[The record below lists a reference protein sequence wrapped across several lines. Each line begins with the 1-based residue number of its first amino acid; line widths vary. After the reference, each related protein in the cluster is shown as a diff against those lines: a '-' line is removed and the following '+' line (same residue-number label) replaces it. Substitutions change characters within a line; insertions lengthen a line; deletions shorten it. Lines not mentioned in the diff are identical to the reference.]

1 MAEPAAPAAPPAPE
15 EAEVKRGV
23 GTGEQLPMGEA
34 TQVNESLETLPQLDQ
49 TGILQGVEWA
59 DGTEETNFVPTNE
72 DDEIL
77 FGPAEGIGSGDN
89 EPTPNRVP
97 ASVIRRLPVLARAAK
112 DPTAPPSLV
121 AMYRILTDR
130 LDREM
135 RR

>member
-1 MAEPAAPAAPPAPE
+1 MAEPAAPPAPE
-15 EAEVKRGV
+15 DAQVKRGV
-23 GTGEQLPMGEA
+23 GTGDQLPMGEA
-34 TQVNESLETLPQLDQ
+34 GELNAALETLPQMDQ

-59 DGTEETNFVPTNE
+59 DGTEETNFVPSNE

-89 EPTPNRVP
+89 EPTPGRVP
-97 ASVIRRLPVLARAAK
+97 ASVIRRLPILARAAK
-112 DPTAPPSLV
+112 DPTAPASLV